1 MPKNK
6 QIEAALEQF
15 DPITIAQMKEIRLM
29 DRIDTKF
36 ISSMSQVLSI
46 LEMAGS
52 NYFVQEIDDTARIP
66 EPAALQPQA
75 EQQQAAAQPA
85 AQQQAAA
92 QAPQQTAAEQQ
103 AAEPSLQQTAEQQQ
117 APQPTGQLKCRLC
130 SYRTL
135 YYDTP
140 GRDMYILHH
149 NRHLKRQKIRS
160 REYVE
165 SDLYFIE
172 VKNKSN
178 KGRTAKVRTTIR
190 PGAFMNVTA
199 DPEAREYLKDK
210 SDFPVDTLEPALM
223 TEFDRI
229 TLVNKARTE
238 RVTID
243 TNLRFTNQ
251 RTGISVCPEQLAI
264 LELKRDGRAESGML
278 KILNELRIKNISV
291 SKYCIGTAMTDP
303 EIKKN
308 RFKKKIRLISKIT
321 PLNYDSAK

>member
-66 EPAALQPQA
+66 EPAA
-75 EQQQAAAQPA
+75 QQQAAAAP
-85 AQQQAAA
+85 QQQAAA
-92 QAPQQTAAEQQ
+92 QAPQQTA
-103 AAEPSLQQTAEQQQ
+103 EQQQ
-117 APQPTGQLKCRLC
+117 APQPTSQLKCRLC

>member
-66 EPAALQPQA
+66 EPAA
-75 EQQQAAAQPA
+75 QQQAAATAPQPA
-85 AQQQAAA
+85 TLQQPAE
-92 QAPQQTAAEQQ
+92 QTANQPATLQQPAEQQ
-103 AAEPSLQQTAEQQQ
+103 SAA
-117 APQPTGQLKCRLC
+117 QPTGQLKCRLC

-160 REYVE
+160 RVYVE

-199 DPEAREYLKDK
+199 DPDAREYLKDK

>member
-66 EPAALQPQA
+66 EPAA
-75 EQQQAAAQPA
+75 QQQAAAAPQQTAEQQTAATAPQQP

-92 QAPQQTAAEQQ
+92 QAPQQTA
-103 AAEPSLQQTAEQQQ
+103 EQQQ
-117 APQPTGQLKCRLC
+117 APQPTSQLKCRLC

>member
-66 EPAALQPQA
+66 EPAAQQQAAAQVPQPAALQPQA
-75 EQQQAAAQPA
+75 EQPQAAAQALQQPAAQPA
-85 AQQQAAA
+85 A
-92 QAPQQTAAEQQ
+92 T
-103 AAEPSLQQTAEQQQ
+103 TAEQP
-117 APQPTGQLKCRLC
+117 AGQLKCRLC

-160 REYVE
+160 RVYIE

-199 DPEAREYLKDK
+199 DPDAREYLKGK

>member
-36 ISSMSQVLSI
+36 ISSMSQVFSI

-66 EPAALQPQA
+66 EPAEMPSQQLQQPQQP
-75 EQQQAAAQPA
+75 QQSQQPQQPQQPRQPA
-85 AQQQAAA
+85 
-92 QAPQQTAAEQQ
+92 
-103 AAEPSLQQTAEQQQ
+103 EPLR
-117 APQPTGQLKCRLC
+117 KCRLC

-160 REYVE
+160 RVYVE

-178 KGRTAKVRTTIR
+178 KGRTAKVRTIIT
-190 PGAFMNVTA
+190 PEAFHNVTA
-199 DPEAREYLKDK
+199 DPEAREYLRDK

-291 SKYCIGTAMTDP
+291 SKYCVGTAMTDP

-308 RFKKKIRLISKIT
+308 RFKKKIRIINKIT

>member
-66 EPAALQPQA
+66 EPAA
-75 EQQQAAAQPA
+75 QPA
-85 AQQQAAA
+85 A
-92 QAPQQTAAEQQ
+92 T
-103 AAEPSLQQTAEQQQ
+103 TAEQQQ
-117 APQPTGQLKCRLC
+117 PAEQPTGQLKCRLC

-160 REYVE
+160 RVYVE

-199 DPEAREYLKDK
+199 DPDAREYLKDK

>member
-66 EPAALQPQA
+66 EPAA
-75 EQQQAAAQPA
+75 QQQTTAPA
-85 AQQQAAA
+85 
-92 QAPQQTAAEQQ
+92 
-103 AAEPSLQQTAEQQQ
+103 LQQTAEQQQ

-178 KGRTAKVRTTIR
+178 NGRTAKVRTTIR